1 MKTKLIA
8 GFLLAAGCVFAGP
21 RVAIGVGIGVPVA
34 PAPVY
39 VAPAP
44 VYAAPAPAY
53 VAPEYVPPIPA
64 AGYVWVGGYWG
75 AGHVWHRGY
84 WAPPRAHYG
93 YRGHFRR

>member
-8 GFLLAAGCVFAGP
+8 GFLLAAGCMFAGP
-21 RVAIGVGIGVPVA
+21 RIGIGIGVGVPVA

-44 VYAAPAPAY
+44 VYAPPAY
-53 VAPEYVPPIPA
+53 VAPAPVYPA
-64 AGYVWVGGYWG
+64 PVVGSVWINGFWG
-75 AGHVWHRGY
+75 PGHVWHAGY
-84 WAPPRAHYG
+84 WRAPVGHYG